1 MEPTMKCI
9 VMTPICPHSLFGRS
23 VIFSHHSELVVAA
36 SCDDDTEVFLT
47 IDGAKTIIVKR
58 DDRITVTSS
67 ELGAEFIVLKDKS
80 FYRVLHD
87 KFAEKR

>member
-1 MEPTMKCI
+1 MRI
-9 VMTPICPHSLFGRS
+9 
-23 VIFSHHSELVVAA
+23 
-36 SCDDDTEVFLT
+36 
-47 IDGAKTIIVKR
+47 KR